1 MLRFTRKRLELSFSI
16 IDWAT
21 AIINNLRSEI
31 DVEIQLKISS
41 LEATY
46 LPNPSPEAMTLE
58 PPPKTH
64 SETDTLTH
72 QTLSKDLLYSNL
84 LTQKI
89 HANTLLKHATDFI
102 SKVYKNCFYW
112 QEYLNNNLIKGK
124 HHDRLLIE
132 NKKYLEFVKEKCL
145 GLVTKLVKDDGYP
158 IGGFVVMD
166 RFSCHVYEDKED
178 AVDSVFG
185 LLKGIG
191 GGLPRYSREILRV
204 GKEVGVGKAAGA
216 GVNYNQ
222 VRDSGSAF
230 GVFRGGG
237 QGIVGRKKGK
247 GQGLVQS
254 GGGTF
259 GGGAGTLGSFGGGGG
274 IFGGGG

>member
-21 AIINNLRSEI
+21 AIVNQLRSEI

-46 LPNPSPEAMTLE
+46 LLNPTPEAMTLE
-58 PPPKTH
+58 TPPKTQA
-64 SETDTLTH
+64 ETDTLTH
-72 QTLSKDLLYSNL
+72 QTLSKDPHYSNL
-84 LTQKI
+84 QTMKI

-124 HHDRLLIE
+124 YHDRLLTE
-132 NKKYLEFVKEKCL
+132 NQKYLEFVKEKCL
-145 GLVTKLVKDDGYP
+145 GLVRKLVIDDGYP

-166 RFSCHVYEDKED
+166 RFSCHVYGDKED
-178 AVDSVFG
+178 AADSVFG

-191 GGLPRYSREILRV
+191 GGLPRYSREMLRV
-204 GKEVGVGKAAGA
+204 GKEGVGKAEGV
-216 GVNYNQ
+216 GVNYNM
-222 VRDSGSAF
+222 VTGSGSAF

-237 QGIVGRKKGK
+237 PGNVGSKKGR
-247 GQGLVQS
+247 GQGFAQS

-259 GGGAGTLGSFGGGGG
+259 GGGARPFGGYSGGGG
-274 IFGGGG
+274 IYGGGG